1 MKRQKKISQALL
13 LIILLSSSITGYS
26 QMLLSRNITINISN
40 QKLDDVL
47 EIISNKENFYFS
59 YNSRIINKD
68 TLVSANVSNR
78 PIGEVLKQLLGD
90 GFEFKESG
98 NYIILRKAPLKL
110 RVVTSAAETENK
122 FYYISGH
129 VVDDQTGEKIE
140 GASLY
145 EKDRLIIV
153 NTNSN
158 GFFRMRLKSR
168 YKKATI
174 SVSKEFYK
182 DTSVVLTPRFNQTVT
197 VTLVPLLTK
206 EHTVIIG
213 PDGYKAPESIDLEVP
228 MNDST
233 SWLYRYVKADSELVD
248 KKTLTRWFV
257 SSGQRLQSINLRNFF
272 TVRPWQVSLLPRLST
287 NGRLNSQVINNFSLN
302 VLGGYSGG
310 TRGFEIGGLFNIDKK
325 DMGYVQVAGL
335 SNLVGGDVTGVQV
348 SGLNNTNL
356 RDFVGV
362 GAAGIVNYQ
371 HKNLTGIQ
379 LAGVYNHVG
388 EHTKGIQ
395 VAGVANFTN
404 RTIKGMQIA
413 GVANISTRQTTG
425 MQISGLFNYTRK
437 LKGVQ
442 IGLINVS
449 DTSEGY
455 SIGLINIVAKGYH
468 KLSISTNEVTDL
480 NVAFKTGNRKF
491 YSILLAGYNTPV
503 EQQLFSFGYGLGS
516 EIQMGKKFS
525 LNVDLTGQY
534 LYKGT
539 WDYSNVLSRINPA
552 LTFRIT
558 KFLSVYAGP
567 SYSIYV
573 SNQDLQ
579 IPGYKNTPPGGY
591 STHKFSDQVTG
602 WIGWSAGVNI
612 F

>member
-1 MKRQKKISQALL
+1 MKRQKKISRAILL
-13 LIILLSSSITGYS
+13 MILLSSSVTGYS
-26 QMLLSRNITINISN
+26 QLLLSRNITINISN

-78 PIGEVLKQLLGD
+78 PIVEVLKQLLGD

-110 RVVTSAAETENK
+110 RLVTSAAETENK

-168 YKKATI
+168 YQKATI

-182 DTSVVLTPRFNQTVT
+182 DTSVVLTPRFNQTIT

-228 MNDST
+228 LNDST
-233 SWLYRYVKADSELVD
+233 SWLYRYVKADSEMVD

-272 TVRPWQVSLLPRLST
+272 TARPWQVSLLPRLST

-362 GAAGIVNYQ
+362 GVAGIVNYQ
-371 HKNLTGIQ
+371 HNNLTGIQ

-388 EHTKGIQ
+388 KHTKGIQ

-413 GVANISTRQTTG
+413 GVANISTRQTNG
-425 MQISGLFNYTRK
+425 MQIAGLFNYTRK
-437 LKGVQ
+437 LRGVQ

-455 SIGLINIVAKGYH
+455 SIGLINIVARGYH

-491 YSILLAGYNTPV
+491 YSILLAGYNTPL
-503 EQQLFSFGYGLGS
+503 EQQLLSFGYGLGS
-516 EIQMGKKFS
+516 EIQMGKKLS
-525 LNVDLTGQY
+525 LNVDLTSQY
-534 LYKGT
+534 LYRGT
-539 WDYSNVLSRINPA
+539 WDYTNILNRINPA

-558 KFLSVYAGP
+558 KFLSVFAGP
-567 SYSIYV
+567 SYTFFV
-573 SNQDLQ
+573 SDQDLQ
-579 IPGYKNTPPGGY
+579 IPGYKSTPPGGY
-591 STHKFSDQVTG
+591 NTHKFSDQVTG